1 MIAGHANFGKH
12 GALVQGHLHDLLT
25 GIVWDAVPDPT
36 GAPDPVFKAGL
47 GRDT

>member
-25 GIVWDAVPDPT
+25 GIVRYSVPGPA
-36 GAPDPVFKAGL
+36 GAPGLVFKAGL